1 MATLKSPWVEGSKQL
16 PTPMGSELVN
26 VLLEL
31 DVAAAQT
38 ASGDI
43 YHMADL
49 PEDCVLVD
57 AVYSAT
63 DVDTHGTPTHAMS
76 FGILNAAATDIATA
90 LETAIAVG
98 RAGTATR
105 MTPTRATQ
113 AVKSTGSAR
122 TPIGYK
128 VTTASATGA
137 AGTIYLSLTY
147 RAAAF
152 GA

>member
-1 MATLKSPWVEGSKQL
+1 MATVKSPWVEGSKQL
-16 PTPMGSELVN
+16 PTPVGSELIN

-31 DVAAAQT
+31 DVTAAQT
-38 ASGDI
+38 VADDI
-43 YHMADL
+43 YYMADL

-63 DVDTHGTPTHAMS
+63 DVDTHGTATHAMT
-76 FGILNAAATDIATA
+76 FGILNAAADDIATA
-90 LETAIAVG
+90 LETAIDVG
-98 RAGTATR
+98 EAGTAAR
-105 MTPTRATQ
+105 MTLTRATQ

-128 VTTASATGA
+128 VTTKAATGA

-147 RAAAF
+147 RASAF